1 MLKFKDI
8 FSKFHLSKVK
18 LNFKFAEMEFEIKAD
33 DKDAAW
39 EMYVE
44 LLTRIIT
51 QRLAPASGDEKTAL
65 DSVYSLFATTRRIL
79 KVRGRN
85 ATSFTKI
92 AIIILNQIVR
102 PFTAKW
108 HKISLDNGFADPKNC
123 DEFRKELADL
133 QTDMRCY
140 ASLLAEMAEV
150 EDLTDINDDYYLED
164 NKAAVK

>member
-1 MLKFKDI
+1 MISFKDL
-8 FSKFHLSKVK
+8 FSRFHLSKVK
-18 LNFKFAEMEFEIKAD
+18 LNLKFAEMEFEAKAD

-65 DSVYSLFATTRRIL
+65 DSVYSLFATTRNIL

-85 ATSFTKI
+85 AVSFTKV

-108 HKISLDNGFADPKNC
+108 HKISLANGFADPEKCN
-123 DEFRKELADL
+123 EFRKELADL

-150 EDLTDINDDYYLED
+150 EDLTGINDDYYLDDYED
-164 NKAAVK
+164 TIK